1 MIEIEIKYDIESIRY
16 SDTYPIHE
24 FQVAGIACE
33 ANYVFIPE
41 WPPEG
46 NWPEQ
51 LCRKLSSARKTA
63 GQRHNLIIVAEG
75 AIDRQGRAI
84 TCEMIR
90 KVVVDNLHQ
99 DTRITVLGHIQR
111 GGAPSAFDRILGCRM
126 GAEAVMALMTAS
138 PETEPCVI
146 SLDGNTAVRIPLT
159 SCVEKTNNVARAID
173 KRDWSEAVKLRGKS
187 FESNLLTYR
196 MITKQ
201 HYHLQVSS
209 NENCSHNLAVICIG
223 APCCGMNAAVVRYRL
238 PGIKNCQRDDQ

>member
-1 MIEIEIKYDIESIRY
+1 
-16 SDTYPIHE
+16 
-24 FQVAGIACE
+24 
-33 ANYVFIPE
+33 
-41 WPPEG
+41 
-46 NWPEQ
+46 
-51 LCRKLSSARKTA
+51 
-63 GQRHNLIIVAEG
+63 
-75 AIDRQGRAI
+75 
-84 TCEMIR
+84 MIR

-201 HYHLQVSS
+201 HCHLQISS

-238 PGIKNCQRDDQ
+238 SGMKNCQMDNQ